1 MSTAE
6 PGPGR
11 LDHVIAGAT
20 HWETGEC
27 VDIAIADGRIAAIT
41 PSENGSADP
50 QGPPRTEAAGWLA
63 SPAFVEP
70 HYHMTSCFVPT
81 DGLRDMAFEDQI
93 EDLGRKKRAFTLD
106 DTIERVER
114 VGRIMAARGVVA
126 VRSFADTDSHA
137 RMVCFEALR
146 EARRRLAGV
155 LDIRIIAF
163 PQHGLIS
170 DPGARDLAIAAL
182 EAGAEY
188 IGTNPQLER
197 SDALRRQEIREVFE
211 LAERYGV
218 DVDFHC
224 DETDRP
230 ESRWLEV
237 VVDETLARG
246 FHGRVTVAH
255 CMSLPKQDEAYR
267 RRLYDR
273 MREAGIAVA
282 SSPMSGL
289 LYGGV
294 GAIDPP
300 RGIATIKEL
309 VRAGVPVAIA
319 QEAYGSMFAPYL
331 LYPDPVMSGQVM
343 AYAAKLFSAE
353 DLVEVWRMITTHAAA
368 MAGRRDYGLAVGAS
382 ADLVLLRA
390 DSAADALT
398 TLAPARRIY
407 RDGRL
412 VAESCYEDVRLDA

>member
-1 MSTAE
+1 MSAAARA
-6 PGPGR
+6 PDGPD
-11 LDHVIAGAT
+11 LLIAGAT
-20 HWETGEC
+20 HWETGETI
-27 VDIAIADGRIAAIT
+27 DIAIAGGRIVGIERSAGGGDGRAA
-41 PSENGSADP
+41 DR
-50 QGPPRTEAAGWLA
+50 RTEATGWLA

-93 EDLGRKKRAFTLD
+93 EDLGRKKRAFTLE
-106 DTIERVER
+106 DTIDRVER

-126 VRSFADTDSHA
+126 VRSFADTDSYA
-137 RMVCFEALR
+137 RMVCFEAVV
-146 EARRRLAGV
+146 EARRRLADV

-170 DPGARDLAIAAL
+170 DPGARELAVAAL

-230 ESRWLEV
+230 DSRWLEV

-294 GAIDPP
+294 GTVDPP

-368 MAGRRDYGLAVGAS
+368 MAGRRDYGLAVGAA

-390 DSAADALT
+390 DGVADALT

-407 RDGRL
+407 RGGRL
-412 VAESCYEDVRLDA
+412 VAESRYEDVRLDA